1 LVAQDK
7 IQYNMNKTVRIIY
20 QHYILS
26 KVSFPY
32 FKTIFF
38 FTGFIIVHVYFI
50 FVLFNFI
57 NLLPKIAFGDT
68 KISGDFYMVPFA
80 IILFAYLALINN
92 PKKLNR
98 VAYSVGKVNK
108 FWINLCLYLLFLVIF
123 LIFISFF

>member
-1 LVAQDK
+1 
-7 IQYNMNKTVRIIY
+7 MNKTVRIIY

-38 FTGFIIVHVYFI
+38 LTGLIIAHIYLI
-50 FVLFNFI
+50 FVLFNLI
-57 NLLPKIAFGDT
+57 NLFPEIAFGDI

-80 IILFAYLALINN
+80 IILFACLALIND

-98 VAYSVGKVNK
+98 VVYSVEKVNK
-108 FWINLCLYLLFLVIF
+108 FWTSLCFYLFFSVIF
-123 LIFISFF
+123 LIFISFS